1 MHWDEFAVGDHLAA
15 VVGSPPRTI
24 RIAGL
29 ACHSWFS
36 NLVLDQLQLVDQKQ
50 SAACCRSGVG
60 SWRTIFKQLENQQ
73 LQHPFQTTGDQATT
87 TTIRGTTIFKEQ
99 GTDQQRTQQQ
109 EAQQQKQQVIKFFTM
124 LHCPFPVP
132 DQTYV
137 IRQRIAGATSSSVQS
152 RHHLPELHIQVHF
165 QETDVSVARTLW
177 PWDPITHDKFV
188 WQGCLHFHLKHFDCC
203 ITWENNSD
211 VIYTRENHMPKTG
224 SQTRD
229 SKTQV
234 LQQRFC
240 EQWGICHARSN

>member
-1 MHWDEFAVGDHLAA
+1 M
-15 VVGSPPRTI
+15 
-24 RIAGL
+24 
-29 ACHSWFS
+29 
-36 NLVLDQLQLVDQKQ
+36 
-50 SAACCRSGVG
+50 G

-177 PWDPITHDKFV
+177 LSTTANGFAKAKLCQCSGTLGTRQMLSDIS
-188 WQGCLHFHLKHFDCC
+188 QQHLKTTQAEVTCPTRREPPCECGHHFDST
-203 ITWENNSD
+203 IPAVSL
-211 VIYTRENHMPKTG
+211 RMP
-224 SQTRD
+224 SA
-229 SKTQV
+229 
-234 LQQRFC
+234 FC
-240 EQWGICHARSN
+240 LRMILPAPKIDDGD